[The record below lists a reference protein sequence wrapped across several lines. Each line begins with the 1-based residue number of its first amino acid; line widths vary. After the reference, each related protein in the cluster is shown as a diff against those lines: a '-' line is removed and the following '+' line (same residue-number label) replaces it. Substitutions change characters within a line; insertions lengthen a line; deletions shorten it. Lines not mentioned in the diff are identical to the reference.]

1 MSPSKKP
8 KNNRTSPSQKFLGLN
23 PIGKKN
29 LKKSSGDISMLPR
42 TLINHLTNQSKI
54 NMSYAYVKVA
64 LNVNKRLGTVS
75 LKLKVQ
81 KPKPVPAKIEI
92 HLQDIDLFFN
102 SRTEGGKGQ
111 NDDSNKKR
119 ELVLTNLFTLDPSY
133 FEDVSYGCKWT
144 DLKIKFWNYLKNN
157 FEKNPINEGKTY
169 DEIEI
174 KQKAGRGHNYDFVVF
189 FKSNKQII
197 YKIAKLEFK
206 SGKSFENIPQFLSI
220 ATSNTKFQFIPS
232 AIPYED
238 VYYQS
243 YLPEVVKL
251 LDTDIVI
258 PDIKTYKRLVKGTK
272 RETHPLFDALYN
284 ADQDELF
291 KKSKNMIVANSIT
304 DYLENKMKKEEII
317 WDVIQ
322 QKFNE
327 SQSGKIF
334 MVWNGVD
341 FTESEFTEDDLKLT
355 GNFSIKNGNTLVFPT
370 VNNNNINFL
379 LRWKNRNGILLPAWQ
394 ISCTR

>member
-1 MSPSKKP
+1 MCPSKKP
-8 KNNRTSPSQKFLGLN
+8 KNNRTDPVQKFLGLN

-42 TLINHLTNQSKI
+42 TLINHLQNPL
-54 NMSYAYVKVA
+54 NMANAYVKVA
-64 LNVNKRLGTVS
+64 LNINKRLGTVS

-81 KPKPVPAKIEI
+81 KPKAVPAKIEI
-92 HLQDIDLFFN
+92 HLQDIDLFFGR
-102 SRTEGGKGQ
+102 RTEGGKSK
-111 NDDSNKKR
+111 NDTTNKTR
-119 ELVLTNLFTLDPSY
+119 ELVLSKLFILDPFY
-133 FEDVSYGCKWT
+133 FEDVFYGGKWT
-144 DLKIKFWNYLKNN
+144 DLKIKFQNYLKNN
-157 FEKNPINEGKTY
+157 FEKDPINEGKTY

-174 KQKAGRGHNYDFVVF
+174 KHMGGRMYNYDFTVF
-189 FKSNKQII
+189 FKSNKTII
-197 YKIAKLEFK
+197 YKIPKLEFK
-206 SGKSFENIPQFLSI
+206 NGKSFDSMTQFLSVP
-220 ATSNTKFQFIPS
+220 TSNTKFQFIPS

-251 LDTDIVI
+251 MDTDIAI
-258 PDIKTYKRLVKGTK
+258 PDITTYKRLVKGTK
-272 RETHPLFDALYN
+272 RETHPLFSALYN

-291 KKSKNMIVANSIT
+291 KKSKNTIVASSIT
-304 DYLENKMKKEEII
+304 DYLENRMKKEEII

-334 MVWNGVD
+334 MIWDGVN
-341 FTESEFTEDDLKLT
+341 FTEGEFAENDLKLT
-355 GNFSIKNGNTLVFPT
+355 GDFSIKNGNTLVFPT